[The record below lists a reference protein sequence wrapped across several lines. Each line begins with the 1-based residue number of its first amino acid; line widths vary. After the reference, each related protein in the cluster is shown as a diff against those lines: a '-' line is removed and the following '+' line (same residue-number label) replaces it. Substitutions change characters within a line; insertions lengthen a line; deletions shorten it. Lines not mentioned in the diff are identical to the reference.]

1 MSNTLP
7 YSSTVHSSN
16 TVEITPN
23 EDLLDASVTVTVDE
37 EDVAAHDM
45 MTCDVVIAG
54 TDYDK
59 RLEKAILEITGR

>member
-7 YSSTVHSSN
+7 YSSTVYSSN
-16 TVEITPN
+16 KVEIIPN
-23 EDLLDASVTVTVDE
+23 QDLLDASVTLTIDE
-37 EDVAAHDM
+37 EDVGAHDM

-54 TDYDK
+54 TDYHK